1 MEWVRW
7 QLKWSGEKSE
17 FLRSVAEKGP
27 TPQALLDRPKVGLE
41 LQPFIDAFIA
51 LNGSRQIGFAGP
63 QPIGMDALVAYYRM
77 LPVAEF
83 DEYLQIVQAMDGAF
97 IAHFSEQSKKK
108 ASTNPPKQQARR

>member
-1 MEWVRW
+1 MEWVKW

-77 LPVAEF
+77 LPIADF
-83 DEYLQIVQAMDGAF
+83 DEYLQVLQAMDGAF
-97 IAHFSEQSKKK
+97 IAHFSERSSATSKQP
-108 ASTNPPKQQARR
+108 STQRSRK